1 MGASVL
7 WNLTTRYSLASRRT
21 ALAPWWTLGSGA
33 ISARWSPLRLSKMIS
48 VGPRKKK
55 KDIGCDQQT
64 KDKLLKSLK
73 DSAHP
78 IRARAGSAT
87 RSATRSP
94 PTTRPLG
101 NSKGDEKT
109 EN

>member
-1 MGASVL
+1 M
-7 WNLTTRYSLASRRT
+7 YSLASRRT
-21 ALAPWWTLGSGA
+21 ALAPWWALGSGA
-33 ISARWSPLRLSKMIS
+33 ISARWSPLRLSKIILI
-48 VGPRKKK
+48 GLREK

-64 KDKLLKSLK
+64 KDKLLTPLK

-78 IRARAGSAT
+78 IRARAWSAT
-87 RSATRSP
+87 RSATGSATGSP
-94 PTTRPLG
+94 PTARPLG

>member
-1 MGASVL
+1 MVDAGVWSHQ
-7 WNLTTRYSLASRRT
+7 RT
-21 ALAPWWTLGSGA
+21 LVAPEVVQDDIG
-33 ISARWSPLRLSKMIS
+33 WS
-48 VGPRKKK
+48 KKK

-78 IRARAGSAT
+78 IRAGAGSAT
-87 RSATRSP
+87 RSATGSAT
-94 PTTRPLG
+94 TTRPLG

>member
-1 MGASVL
+1 M
-7 WNLTTRYSLASRRT
+7 YSLASRRT

-33 ISARWSPLRLSKMIS
+33 ISARWSPLRLSKIIL
-48 VGPRKKK
+48 VGPRK

-64 KDKLLKSLK
+64 KDKLLTPLK

-78 IRARAGSAT
+78 IRAGAGSAT
-87 RSATRSP
+87 RSATRSA

>member
-1 MGASVL
+1 M
-7 WNLTTRYSLASRRT
+7 YSLASRRT

-33 ISARWSPLRLSKMIS
+33 ISARWSPLRLSKIIL
-48 VGPRKKK
+48 VGPRK

-64 KDKLLKSLK
+64 KDKLLTPLK

-78 IRARAGSAT
+78 IRAGAGSAT
-87 RSATRSP
+87 RSA

>member
-7 WNLTTRYSLASRRT
+7 WNLTTMYSLASRRT
-21 ALAPWWTLGSGA
+21 ALAPWWALGSGA
-33 ISARWSPLRLSKMIS
+33 ISARWSPLRLSKIIL
-48 VGPRKKK
+48 VGPRK

-64 KDKLLKSLK
+64 KDKLLTPLK
-73 DSAHP
+73 DPAHP
-78 IRARAGSAT
+78 IRAGAGSAT
-87 RSATRSP
+87 RSATGSA

>member
-1 MGASVL
+1 M
-7 WNLTTRYSLASRRT
+7 YSLASRRT
-21 ALAPWWTLGSGA
+21 ALAPWWALGSGA
-33 ISARWSPLRLSKMIS
+33 ISARWSPLRLSKVIL
-48 VGPRKKK
+48 VGPRK

-64 KDKLLKSLK
+64 KDKLLTPLK

-87 RSATRSP
+87 RSATGSA
-94 PTTRPLG
+94 TRPLG

>member
-1 MGASVL
+1 M
-7 WNLTTRYSLASRRT
+7 YSLASRRT

-33 ISARWSPLRLSKMIS
+33 ISARWSPLRLSKIIL
-48 VGPRKKK
+48 VGPRK

-78 IRARAGSAT
+78 IRAGAGSAT
-87 RSATRSP
+87 RSATGSA
-94 PTTRPLG
+94 TRPLG

>member
-1 MGASVL
+1 MVDAGVWSHQ
-7 WNLTTRYSLASRRT
+7 RT
-21 ALAPWWTLGSGA
+21 LVAPEVVQDDIG
-33 ISARWSPLRLSKMIS
+33 RE
-48 VGPRKKK
+48 K
-55 KDIGCDQQT
+55 KDIDCDQQT
-64 KDKLLKSLK
+64 KDKLLTLLK

-87 RSATRSP
+87 RSATGSAT
-94 PTTRPLG
+94 TTRPLG

>member
-1 MGASVL
+1 M
-7 WNLTTRYSLASRRT
+7 YSLASWRT

-33 ISARWSPLRLSKMIS
+33 ISARWSALRLSKIIL
-48 VGPRKKK
+48 GGK

-64 KDKLLKSLK
+64 KDKLLTPLK

-78 IRARAGSAT
+78 IRARAGSAP
-87 RSATRSP
+87 RSATGSA
-94 PTTRPLG
+94 TRHLG

>member
-1 MGASVL
+1 M
-7 WNLTTRYSLASRRT
+7 YSLASRRT
-21 ALAPWWTLGSGA
+21 ALAPWWALGSGA
-33 ISARWSPLRLSKMIS
+33 ISARWSPLRLSKIIL
-48 VGPRKKK
+48 VGPRK

-64 KDKLLKSLK
+64 KDKLLTPLK

-78 IRARAGSAT
+78 IRAGAGSAT
-87 RSATRSP
+87 RSATRSA

>member
-7 WNLTTRYSLASRRT
+7 WNLTTMYSLASRRT
-21 ALAPWWTLGSGA
+21 ALAPWWALGSGA
-33 ISARWSPLRLSKMIS
+33 ISARWSPLRLSKIIL
-48 VGPRKKK
+48 VGPRK

-64 KDKLLKSLK
+64 KDKLLTPLK

-78 IRARAGSAT
+78 IRAGAGSAT
-87 RSATRSP
+87 RSATWSP

>member
-1 MGASVL
+1 M
-7 WNLTTRYSLASRRT
+7 YSLASRRT
-21 ALAPWWTLGSGA
+21 ALAPRWTLGSGA
-33 ISARWSPLRLSKMIS
+33 ISARWSPLRLSKIIL
-48 VGPRKKK
+48 VGPRK

-64 KDKLLKSLK
+64 KDKLLTPLK

-78 IRARAGSAT
+78 IRAGAGSAT
-87 RSATRSP
+87 RSATGSATGSP
-94 PTTRPLG
+94 PTARPLG

>member
-1 MGASVL
+1 M
-7 WNLTTRYSLASRRT
+7 WNLTTVYSLASRRT
-21 ALAPWWTLGSGA
+21 ALAPWWALGSGA
-33 ISARWSPLRLSKMIS
+33 ISARWSPLRLSKIIL
-48 VGPRKKK
+48 VGPRK

-64 KDKLLKSLK
+64 KDKLLTPLK

-78 IRARAGSAT
+78 IRARAGST
-87 RSATRSP
+87 IRSATGSP

>member
-1 MGASVL
+1 M
-7 WNLTTRYSLASRRT
+7 WNLTTMYSLASRRT
-21 ALAPWWTLGSGA
+21 ALAPWWALGSGA
-33 ISARWSPLRLSKMIS
+33 ISARWSPLRLSKIIL
-48 VGPRKKK
+48 VGPRK

-64 KDKLLKSLK
+64 KDKLLTPLK

-78 IRARAGSAT
+78 IRAGAGSAT
-87 RSATRSP
+87 RSSTRSA

>member
-33 ISARWSPLRLSKMIS
+33 ISARWSPLRLSKIVL
-48 VGPRKKK
+48 VGPRRK

-78 IRARAGSAT
+78 IRAGAGSAT
-87 RSATRSP
+87 RSATGSP

>member
-7 WNLTTRYSLASRRT
+7 WNLTTMYSLASRRT
-21 ALAPWWTLGSGA
+21 ALAPWWALGSGA
-33 ISARWSPLRLSKMIS
+33 ISARWSPLRLSKIIL
-48 VGPRKKK
+48 VGPRK

-64 KDKLLKSLK
+64 KDKLLTPLK

-78 IRARAGSAT
+78 IRAGAGSAT
-87 RSATRSP
+87 RSATWSAT
-94 PTTRPLG
+94 TTRPLG

>member
-7 WNLTTRYSLASRRT
+7 WNLTTMYSLASRRT

-33 ISARWSPLRLSKMIS
+33 ISARWSPLRLSKMIL
-48 VGPRKKK
+48 VEPREK
-55 KDIGCDQQT
+55 KDIGCDQT

-87 RSATRSP
+87 RSATGSP